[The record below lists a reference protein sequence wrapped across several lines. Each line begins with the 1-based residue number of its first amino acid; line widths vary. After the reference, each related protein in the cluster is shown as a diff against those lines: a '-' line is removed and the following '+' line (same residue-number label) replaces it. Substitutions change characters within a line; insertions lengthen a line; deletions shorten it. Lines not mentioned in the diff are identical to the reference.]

1 MKTDIETESAANVA
15 SNTGSG
21 AGAIG
26 AIVAAM
32 GCANCFPAI
41 AALGASL
48 GLGWLDHYEGLIIT
62 RLLPI
67 FVVIALIANLYL
79 FNRHRIIWRGILSL
93 IGPVLVL
100 AKFYLFW
107 SAGWS
112 NAVFYVGLAFM
123 IGSSIFDIVSPPLRR
138 CPVPKATA

>member
-1 MKTDIETESAANVA
+1 MEAELGTEIA
-15 SNTGSG
+15 SSIASSGGSG
-21 AGAIG
+21 VGAIG

-48 GLGWLDHYEGLIIT
+48 GLGFLEQYEGMIIN
-62 RLLPI
+62 RILPI
-67 FVVIALIANLYL
+67 FVIIAMIANLYL

-107 SAGWS
+107 SAEWS

-123 IGSSIFDIVSPPLRR
+123 VGSSIFDIVSPPLKR
-138 CPVPKATA
+138 CPVPKAAA

>member
-1 MKTDIETESAANVA
+1 M
-15 SNTGSG
+15 
-21 AGAIG
+21 
-26 AIVAAM
+26 
-32 GCANCFPAI
+32 
-41 AALGASL
+41 
-48 GLGWLDHYEGLIIT
+48 

-67 FVVIALIANLYL
+67 FVIIALIDNLYL

-93 IGPVLVL
+93 IEPVLVL

-107 SAGWS
+107 SADWS

-123 IGSSIFDIVSPPLRR
+123 IGWSIFEIVSPPLKR